1 MTDSTL
7 TPRTLL
13 PGTLVRDNNARVG
26 RVAGAPTVI
35 ELDGNPVGVYPVDFW
50 GSQVKKPD
58 NWLTSLA
65 PDCPEALLLE
75 RPEVLASWAEDSPL
89 KLVAL
94 ALSVDGGTGRVSDIR
109 AKLSGRVIDEG
120 QWENWWKKQPQLMR
134 KMPDHFRI
142 SKIGKDNEYTLL
154 TDVESVDA
162 AHDPKATASSERSS
176 ASSSSWKNWLE
187 AQTRE
192 PAPGRFPPRQV
203 ANSLARWPSETIE
216 PVLFRLI
223 VGAEEFVAA
232 RESSPQVA
240 EGWLRAIAQAALRW
254 RESGGS
260 DPRGYTAARVG
271 EVLARLVGIAG
282 ERTPQD
288 LLLQA
293 GALDGMAD
301 AWRRGF
307 LAGMWDSF
315 EGDDARDMYL
325 ASASALGRQARGDLA
340 RQITLAAFGPDMP
353 EHRHAELDR
362 LLDALPESDRVPLL
376 EEVMARASSAQRAEV
391 RDYLAGSRHFSGAET
406 LGVRLKGVLT
416 VSNPGDEFTA
426 RTSRELAD
434 ALASP
439 ELLAPEVN
447 ALFAEAAKG
456 IDQARSDARTEA
468 QKQSQEAQ
476 AQLEQERQEQERLRQ
491 QVRERNAEL
500 TANREES
507 RLELRQDMLLAVG
520 EILQSVCR
528 SDDSRATENS
538 VVAGLALALKAGGAE
553 QLGTPGEVVEFNPE
567 HHQVGTS
574 VPERG
579 RVKVVAPGVVYR
591 GELHGDRV
599 LLKAQVKHEAG

>member
-13 PGTLVRDNNARVG
+13 PGTLVRDNNSRVG
-26 RVAGAPTVI
+26 RVAGGPTVV
-35 ELDGNPVGVYPVDFW
+35 ELDGESVNVLPVEFW
-50 GSQVKKPD
+50 GELRRSPESF
-58 NWLTSLA
+58 LTPVNESS
-65 PDCPEALLLE
+65 PEALLWE
-75 RPEVLASWAEDSPL
+75 QPEELRSWVEDAPL
-89 KLVAL
+89 RLIAL
-94 ALSVDGGTGRVSDIR
+94 ALSVGGGSGKMSDIR
-109 AKLSGRVIDEG
+109 DKLSGRVLEDT
-120 QWENWWKKQPQLMR
+120 QWDNWWKKQPQSMR

-142 SKIGKDNEYTLL
+142 SKVGKDNEYTLL
-154 TDVESVDA
+154 TDVDAVDVAQETKVIASVD
-162 AHDPKATASSERSS
+162 RSS
-176 ASSSSWKNWLE
+176 APASGWKNWLE

-203 ANSLARWPSETIE
+203 ANSLARWPAETIE

-223 VGAEEFVAA
+223 VGAEDFVAA
-232 RESSPQVA
+232 RETSPQVA

-271 EVLARLVGIAG
+271 EVMARLAGIAG
-282 ERTPQD
+282 ERTPQE

-293 GALDGMAD
+293 GALDGTAD

-325 ASASALGRQARGDLA
+325 SAASALGRQAQGDLA

-362 LLDALPESDRVPLL
+362 LLDALPESDRAPLL
-376 EEVMARASSAQRAEV
+376 EEVMARATSAQRAEV
-391 RDYLAGSRHFSGAET
+391 RDYLAGSRHFSRAEL

-416 VSNPGDEFTA
+416 VANPGDEFTA

-439 ELLAPEVN
+439 ERLGPEVN
-447 ALFAEAAKG
+447 ALFAEAARG
-456 IDQARSDARTEA
+456 IDQARFDARTEA

-476 AQLEQERQEQERLRQ
+476 AQLEHERQEQERLRQ

-500 TANREES
+500 IANREES

-520 EILQSVCR
+520 EVLQSVCR

-538 VVAGLALALKAGGAE
+538 VVAGLALALRAGGAE

-567 HHQVGTS
+567 YHQAGTS

-579 RVKVVAPGVVYR
+579 LVKVVAPGVVYR